1 MTVNQKKIW
10 QEVVFFSDG
19 LKIAAYLYTPQDWKP
34 DAPARPAIVVLHGYS
49 GLKDVYGLDVPERLW
64 REGYFVLAID
74 HRGFGASEGGR
85 GRPNPLEQSQD
96 VYDAITYLET
106 VPGVDPDRIGIY
118 GTSWGGGTAI
128 WTAAFDPRIK
138 VVVSAVMVSDGERW
152 MRSTRRLYEWAEF
165 AERFR
170 AAARRRVTSGAV
182 ERIDLA
188 DLMITDP
195 HTKSVF
201 ARHHVKDHRYTSQFE
216 LESVEWCLRWKP
228 QWVAHRIAPRP
239 VLVIYAENDLL
250 VPTDQQ
256 VDCFNLLG
264 EPKKLVKLPKAQ
276 HYEAYKFVNPE
287 MAEIG
292 LAEAARW
299 YRTYL

>member
-1 MTVNQKKIW
+1 VSREKIW
-10 QEVVFFSDG
+10 NEVFFFSDG
-19 LKIAAYLYTPQDWKP
+19 LKIAAYLYTPEQWKP
-34 DAPARPAIVVLHGYS
+34 DAPARPGIVVLHGYT
-49 GLKDVYGLDVPERLW
+49 GMKDVYGLDVPERLW

-74 HRGFGASEGGR
+74 HRGFGTSAGAN

-106 VPGVDPDRIGIY
+106 VPGIDPDRIGIY

-128 WTAAFDPRIK
+128 WTTAFDRRIK

-152 MRSTRRLYEWAEF
+152 LRATRRLYEWSDFEQQV
-165 AERFR
+165 R
-170 AAARRRVTSGAV
+170 AAARRRVMTGTA
-182 ERIDLA
+182 EHIDLA

-195 HTKSVF
+195 HTKAVL
-201 ARHHVKDHRYTSQFE
+201 AEHHEKHARYTTQFE
-216 LESVEWCLRWKP
+216 LESAEWCMRWKP

-256 VDCFNLLG
+256 IDCFNALG
-264 EPKKLVKLPKAQ
+264 DPKKLVKLPKAQ
-276 HYEAYKFVNPE
+276 HYEAYKFVNPQL
-287 MAEIG
+287 AEIG

-299 YRTYL
+299 YQTYL